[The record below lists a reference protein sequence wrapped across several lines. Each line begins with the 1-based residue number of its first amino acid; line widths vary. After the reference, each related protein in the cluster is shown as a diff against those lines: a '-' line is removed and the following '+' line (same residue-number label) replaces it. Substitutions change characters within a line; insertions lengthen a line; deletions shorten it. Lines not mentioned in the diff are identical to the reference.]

1 MITDTFYTVEE
12 VADFLRMSHQDVHNL
27 LRRGRV
33 PRWTCERQLYI
44 RKADLVAVLR
54 AHPTLAAR
62 LEPPPG
68 PRQASGAPSPP
79 ATSR

>member
-12 VADFLRMSHQDVHNL
+12 VADFLRISHQSVHNL
-27 LRRGRV
+27 LRRELV

-54 AHPTLAAR
+54 AYPTLAAR
-62 LEPPPG
+62 LKSPPVP
-68 PRQASGAPSPP
+68 PQASRAPSPP
-79 ATSR
+79 ATSG